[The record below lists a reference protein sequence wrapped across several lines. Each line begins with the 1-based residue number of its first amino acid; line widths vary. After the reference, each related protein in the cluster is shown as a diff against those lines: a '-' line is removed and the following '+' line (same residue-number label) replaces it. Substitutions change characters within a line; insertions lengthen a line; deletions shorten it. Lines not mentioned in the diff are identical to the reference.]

1 MDRTV
6 GFIDVGTN
14 SVHMLVVKFYKD
26 TFGTPIYQDKE
37 TVRLGHSLF
46 SRGYLDEETI
56 DKVSKVFASFS
67 GIARRLGA
75 SRIMACA
82 TCAARE
88 APNADRLR
96 KLAEEN
102 GIEMVIIDGKEEAR
116 LTRLGVLGPVAQ
128 RRSLLMDIGGGSTEI
143 TIADGRDDLVRES
156 LKLGALRMSFGYD
169 FDPLKPISEED
180 YDELLHCVDM
190 EVSSVSGPIKRTG
203 FETAIGSSG
212 TLIALAGAVSVMRG
226 DGDDSYFTYRELEML
241 MSRLCSL
248 DAKQRNE
255 IYHIGKSR

>member
-14 SVHMLVVKFYKD
+14 SVHMLVVRFYKD

-46 SRGYLDEETI
+46 SKGSLDEETI

-75 SRIMACA
+75 NRILACA

-88 APNADRLR
+88 APNADRLS
-96 KLAEEN
+96 KLAEDN
-102 GIEMVIIDGKEEAR
+102 GIEMVIIDGREEAR
-116 LTRLGVLGPVAQ
+116 LTRLGVLGPLAQ
-128 RRSLLMDIGGGSTEI
+128 RRTLIMDIGGGSTEI
-143 TIADGRDDLVRES
+143 IVADGRDDLVRES
-156 LKLGALRMSFGYD
+156 LRLGALRMSFGYD
-169 FDPLKPISEED
+169 FDPMRPVSDES

-190 EVSSVSGPIKRTG
+190 EISAVSGAIKRTG

-212 TLIALAGAVSVMRG
+212 TLI
-226 DGDDSYFTYRELEML
+226 
-241 MSRLCSL
+241 
-248 DAKQRNE
+248 
-255 IYHIGKSR
+255 